1 MKPNLIIFA
10 IVLTGTI
17 AKGQSA
23 FRTNESISSQLK
35 NGTVP
40 GLVYSK
46 GASEE
51 HQTKANPGNMKSAG
65 NQARNNSLPGVVSE
79 TQKAETKSQTDLSV
93 QTKPA
98 VPLASER
105 PVEISGPVQI
115 VVPPKS
121 VQ

>member
-1 MKPNLIIFA
+1 MKPYLIIFA

-17 AKGQSA
+17 AKAQSV
-23 FRTNESISSQLK
+23 FKTNESISSQLK

-40 GLVYSK
+40 GLVYK
-46 GASEE
+46 KEASVEN
-51 HQTKANPGNMKSAG
+51 QTKANPENMKSAA
-65 NQARNNSLPGVVSE
+65 NQARNNSSPGAVSE
-79 TQKAETKSQTDLSV
+79 SQIAETKSQTDLSV

-105 PVEISGPVQI
+105 PAEISGPVQI